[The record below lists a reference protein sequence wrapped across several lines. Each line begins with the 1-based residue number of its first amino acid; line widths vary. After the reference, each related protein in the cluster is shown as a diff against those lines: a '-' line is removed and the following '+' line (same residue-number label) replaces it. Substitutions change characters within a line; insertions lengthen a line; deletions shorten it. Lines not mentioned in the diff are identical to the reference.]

1 MDRQTLMLFGGIG
14 LILVLASAIG
24 LILSVPITTGIA
36 AMTVGPAKVLA
47 EGPRHGDDPEP
58 APEPT
63 EA

>member
-1 MDRQTLMLFGGIG
+1 MSPLM
-14 LILVLASAIG
+14 
-24 LILSVPITTGIA
+24 LSVPITTGIA

-47 EGPRHGDDPEP
+47 EGPRRGDDPEP